1 MSFRIIYFCQF
12 VSIDVVLLHLAR
24 TLGNVVYYVKMVFPP
39 ASKTICWV
47 VPSSVILHFS
57 ALSHRIESGFDKS
70 PLMSTPFFVL
80 AACSE
85 DWPTRAWQEQ
95 RNLKK
100 DQNKSKI
107 QFEQN
112 LTNEYF
118 TCHHF
123 KAGKKK
129 KFKLKF
135 KSNFDHFFPLL
146 CPVSLFRWLCL
157 RLLWLPRV
165 CDIDVPPLL
174 ENPKLCCSEDKNG
187 QNTQ

>member
-1 MSFRIIYFCQF
+1 MSLRIIYFCQF

-85 DWPTRAWQEQ
+85 D
-95 RNLKK
+95 
-100 DQNKSKI
+100 
-107 QFEQN
+107 
-112 LTNEYF
+112 
-118 TCHHF
+118 
-123 KAGKKK
+123 
-129 KFKLKF
+129 
-135 KSNFDHFFPLL
+135 
-146 CPVSLFRWLCL
+146 
-157 RLLWLPRV
+157 
-165 CDIDVPPLL
+165 
-174 ENPKLCCSEDKNG
+174 
-187 QNTQ
+187 